1 MLYTSKSWIHC
12 LFCLRH
18 CKRQLALGG
27 LFENEHT
34 HESAPKYKRNQCD
47 VKTLDFW
54 FPYCSKCFF
63 LKSVALGFTLC
74 GKMIAI
80 ERTLENQGFDLFLE
94 QRVLYANHGSNKS
107 RKSAN
112 CQTFLKKRKLPVIKL
127 VNRNSII
134 K

>member
-1 MLYTSKSWIHC
+1 MNQRRSTKETSVMSNLWISSF
-12 LFCLRH
+12 LI
-18 CKRQLALGG
+18 AL
-27 LFENEHT
+27 N
-34 HESAPKYKRNQCD
+34 
-47 VKTLDFW
+47 V
-54 FPYCSKCFF
+54 FF

-74 GKMIAI
+74 RKMIAI
-80 ERTLENQGFDLFLE
+80 ERTLENQGLDLFLE